1 MLFERISK
9 KNKYG
14 FSLFEVV
21 VTMSIIAIF
30 IAAASNVFTQKY
42 KRKVALPAHGRFE
55 CYYDNTGTLTQRYM
69 SENVVV
75 NDFHPGTE
83 YCTFE
88 PKKAAAYLVIN
99 AVGGGGAGGVNYG
112 GSAGEYQSVFLTT
125 TTHNLKVYP
134 GKGAE
139 YNPDT
144 NLVLADYGGDTYITD
159 DDSNNREVIRMKGGR
174 SQSGDQLLVDACR
187 FAYSKY
193 TCRREPFCRIYT
205 DTKQI
210 EANYCSCDGDSL
222 SCEGKETLSFSTV
235 LSSYNSMDK
244 AELTE
249 MILTYSKTYDTGQ
262 YLAPRGITYTLAI
275 EVSGNFTGVQQ
286 TSKFQEYIDALDLA
300 EEEGVGSMD
309 PTAGSGGGRQQSGG
323 HGAVVIAW

>member
-1 MLFERISK
+1 MLFDKFYK

-14 FSLFEVV
+14 FSLFEVC
-21 VTMSIIAIF
+21 VTMTIIGIF

-55 CYYDNTGTLTQRYM
+55 CYYDNAGALTQRYM

-75 NDFHPGTE
+75 NDFHPATE

-134 GKGAE
+134 GQGATYSPE
-139 YNPDT
+139 T
-144 NLVLADYGGDTYITD
+144 NTVLASYGGDTYITD
-159 DDSNNREVIRMKGGR
+159 DDSDNREVIRMKGGR
-174 SQSGDQLLVDACR
+174 SQSGDQLMIDACR

-193 TCRREPFCRIYT
+193 TCRREPFCRIYS
-205 DTKQI
+205 DTRQI
-210 EANYCSCDGDSL
+210 EVNYCDGDGDDL
-222 SCEGKETLSFSTV
+222 SNEETVTYSFNTV
-235 LSSYNSMDK
+235 LSRYNSMDK

-249 MILTYSKTYDTGQ
+249 MILTYSMTEDTGE
-262 YLAPRGITYTLAI
+262 YMAPLDYIFTLAL

-286 TSKFQEYIDALDLA
+286 TSKFQEYVDALDLS
-300 EEEGVGSMD
+300 EDEGVGSMN
-309 PTAGSGGGRQQSGG
+309 PTAGSGGGRRQSGG